1 MQYYDKVNKFT
12 NLICVL
18 ICACAPKC
26 FGTQV
31 RNLCFKMPLI
41 TFLSDFGDKDHY
53 IAVVKAKIYSS
64 IPNISIVDISHHV
77 EQYNIAYG
85 AYILNAVFRD
95 FPEKTTH
102 IVSIN
107 SLDRS
112 EDKFISIKLEGH
124 YFIGADNGLFSLISD
139 KKPDII
145 VELSSPPLATSPP
158 ESEKRGIGE
167 TGKRGRQVTD
177 SPIHPFTDSIRDMAA
192 STAFPEKDIFAPA
205 AIILANGGNI
215 RDLGQEIKSMKQMLN
230 RQLKVTKDQLTGQ
243 VIHIDSY
250 GNLVTNIDVNTFEK
264 CRKGRKYEIA
274 FVGETIENI
283 SKVYNQVEGGDCVC
297 LFNSNALLEIA
308 INKGNASE
316 LLGLTYDSVV
326 TVTFY

>member
-1 MQYYDKVNKFT
+1 
-12 NLICVL
+12 
-18 ICACAPKC
+18 
-26 FGTQV
+26 
-31 RNLCFKMPLI
+31 MPLI

-53 IAVVKAKIYSS
+53 IAAVKAKIYSS
-64 IPNISIVDISHHV
+64 IPNASIVDISHSI
-77 EQYNIAYG
+77 ERYNIAYG
-85 AYILNAVFRD
+85 AYILHAVFRE
-95 FPEKTTH
+95 FPKNTIH

-112 EDKFISIKLEGH
+112 EDKFISIKLENH

-145 VELSSPPLATSPP
+145 VELSSSPPLTPP
-158 ESEKRGIGE
+158 KGVRTMSSGHRASIAGGKGDLGFRG
-167 TGKRGRQVTD
+167 
-177 SPIHPFTDSIRDMAA
+177 
-192 STAFPEKDIFAPA
+192 AFPEKDIFAPA
-205 AIILANGGNI
+205 AIILANKGNI

-274 FVGETIENI
+274 FVGETIKNI
-283 SKVYNQVEGGDCVC
+283 SKVYNQVDGGDCVC
-297 LFNSNALLEIA
+297 LFNSNTLLEIA

>member
-1 MQYYDKVNKFT
+1 VF
-12 NLICVL
+12 
-18 ICACAPKC
+18 
-26 FGTQV
+26 
-31 RNLCFKMPLI
+31 

-53 IAVVKAKIYSS
+53 IAAVKAKIYSS
-64 IPNISIVDISHHV
+64 IPNASIVDISHSV
-77 EQYNIAYG
+77 ERYNIAYG
-85 AYILNAVFRD
+85 AYILHAVFRE
-95 FPEKTTH
+95 FPENTIH

-107 SLDRS
+107 SLDRN
-112 EDKFISIKLEGH
+112 EDKFISIKLENH

-145 VELSSPPLATSPP
+145 VELSSSPPLTPPKGGRTGQHITLSQGKSGGKVLPSPVA
-158 ESEKRGIGE
+158 SGQVGGFRG
-167 TGKRGRQVTD
+167 
-177 SPIHPFTDSIRDMAA
+177 
-192 STAFPEKDIFAPA
+192 AFPEKDIFAPA

-215 RDLGQEIKSMKQMLN
+215 RDLGQKIKSMKQMLN
-230 RQLKVTKDQLTGQ
+230 RQLKVTKDQLSGQ

-250 GNLVTNIDVNTFEK
+250 GNLVTNIDVNIFEK

-274 FVGETIENI
+274 FARETIDNI
-283 SKVYNQVEGGDCVC
+283 SKVYNQQEEGDCLC

-326 TVTFY
+326 TVTFYT